1 MIIELLTC
9 CRSGIGQCTHGR
21 GGAESVLTL
30 SPTVIGVV
38 LHRLGAN
45 LTRRKGKYTSAS
57 PRCTCLPSRQI
68 CIGVALGDPP
78 QTPLQCWLVGR
89 TSTPPWCTCL
99 PTRQHC
105 TEVAL
110 GGPALTP
117 LKATESKSKFN
128 EAQPSWTWTRLRWTW
143 LRCTCPPPSATSVQC
158 WREGRQVHRG
168 AAEVYLSSVRVN
180 IAEESVMDHRVQL
193 QCKVYEEGGKY
204 TEAQPRCTCPSYES
218 TLHTSR
224 WSPCPVT
231 DGLDVSTLTFL
242 LLQKGENWLSRVTF
256 WTNLEYKC
264 YEGLRIYN
272 SAQGCLVVHW
282 RSWAFQCSGCPVST
296 VHLLFKNFFRH
307 HVVPLLSM
315 HARCLRLQRVVRG
328 GFCYTLNDQLL
339 LILQF
344 ICWKWTWLRWKRTS
358 FCRKRTSIRR
368 KWTSHRWKR
377 TSLRRKR
384 TSLFSFLKSIFDGW
398 SPFSTAIYKW
408 TWLFQ
413 SIVFLT
419 DFTRRKCTKFYIS
432 IRV

>member
-1 MIIELLTC
+1 MDFTDLGSSPL
-9 CRSGIGQCTHGR
+9 RS
-21 GGAESVLTL
+21 SW
-30 SPTVIGVV
+30 SPTRRSRVGLQLDRNGLELELHEVIH
-38 LHRLGAN
+38 HRLRSSPSRPSWSP
-45 LTRRKGKYTSAS
+45 TRRSRVGLQLGRDGLDLKLHKEEDKYTEAKS
-57 PRCTCLPSRQI
+57 I
-68 CIGVALGDPP
+68 
-78 QTPLQCWLVGR
+78 
-89 TSTPPWCTCL
+89 
-99 PTRQHC
+99 
-105 TEVAL
+105 
-110 GGPALTP
+110 
-117 LKATESKSKFN
+117 KAKSKSN
-128 EAQPSWTWTRLRWTW
+128 EAQPSWTWTWLRWTW

-358 FCRKRTSIRR
+358 FCRKWTSIRR

-419 DFTRRKCTKFYIS
+419 DFTRRKCTNIKVHYKCVQFLNNLTIPLQFLT
-432 IRV
+432 

>member
-1 MIIELLTC
+1 M
-9 CRSGIGQCTHGR
+9 
-21 GGAESVLTL
+21 L
-30 SPTVIGVV
+30 SPSVTGHG
-38 LHRLGAN
+38 LHRLG
-45 LTRRKGKYTSAS
+45 LKS
-57 PRCTCLPSRQI
+57 I
-68 CIGVALGDPP
+68 
-78 QTPLQCWLVGR
+78 
-89 TSTPPWCTCL
+89 
-99 PTRQHC
+99 
-105 TEVAL
+105 EVK
-110 GGPALTP
+110 
-117 LKATESKSKFN
+117 LKSN
-128 EAQPSWTWTRLRWTW
+128 EAQPSWTWTWLRWTW

-180 IAEESVMDHRVQL
+180 IAEESVVDHRVQL

-218 TLHTSR
+218 TLHSSR
-224 WSPCPVT
+224 WSQCPVT

-358 FCRKRTSIRR
+358 FCRKWTSIRR

-419 DFTRRKCTKFYIS
+419 DFTRRKCTI
-432 IRV
+432 